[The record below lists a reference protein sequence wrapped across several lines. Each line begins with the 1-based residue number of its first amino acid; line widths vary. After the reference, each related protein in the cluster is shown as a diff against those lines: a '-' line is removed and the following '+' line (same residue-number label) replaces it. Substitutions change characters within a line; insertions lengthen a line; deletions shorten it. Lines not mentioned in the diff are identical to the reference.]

1 MPGDE
6 EPRKLFVH
14 KAARMWENRKRIEI
28 EEAKKYYMEAQEVYM
43 DEEGPAKLKKARMK
57 LKYMFFVSE
66 VSKRPQKHQK
76 QCFYM
81 KIRRN
86 IFI

>member
-1 MPGDE
+1 M
-6 EPRKLFVH
+6 K
-14 KAARMWENRKRIEI
+14 KARMWENRKRIEI

-81 KIRRN
+81 KIRHN
-86 IFI
+86 IFYLKIM